1 MEALAA
7 HALFGYTVHDP
18 MLKESISTVHE
29 LLESASHEVDIVEIL
44 SDALDDVEETIKA
57 APSSLNEY
65 GYLLASVAN
74 LRDEVEFSIGAAEPV
89 KAKADMATYEFSQAI
104 QWRTDLPVTDG
115 YTALSTLP
123 AASPP
128 SAPSEVRCDV
138 CAGDVSFAD
147 DRIVICDECDVAVHE
162 SCYDIKRVPD
172 SAWYCHFCASNRISC
187 ESDLAACA
195 ACNHLGGALVPTLNG
210 KWVHMACTL
219 YLPELY
225 FIHDKVE
232 GIELLKPRRKLKC
245 SLCRKADNA
254 ACVQCCAGKCPTA
267 YHVMCALRS
276 GVTFTRHEDTYVSYC
291 KVHAEAT
298 HSGGNLPVVRHDA
311 RPSTKRSGALTARLL
326 ALPPSPPLQAAK
338 PPTSTPA
345 KPPTPSKP
353 PMTTPVKPSKPPMT
367 TPAKASSKLL
377 TPSKPTPVKPS
388 TIEMTPTKAPRSIAM
403 KAPRPEYFQTK
414 LTASVAKP
422 KARKNKE
429 LQEQIK
435 AVGANLFDCPVFVPI
450 VRSNGEYIMCLVPA
464 LPLGIEFDP
473 TALLQQKKYIVE
485 YPSDPS
491 PHGVFTYAYAHGYL
505 APGDELCAINSMPL
519 ANISPTHMKD
529 EILPQCK
536 LPIQCWFKK
545 KVPLPTDGSRAVE
558 PSGVD
563 APTSNEEWP
572 WCYLRSDGKLAMPRI
587 WSVFD
592 EMYHGTSVDTSALL
606 ESLRSPESL
615 YVIPPIGFSD
625 IPDVVYAK
633 RKELRAAQAAIP
645 VAALPPLD
653 VGTMVKVAKRT
664 WPGINKLGG
673 TGRVKARRPVGD
685 GFTYDVVYVLGG
697 RENQI
702 ERQYVTPVTMDDP
715 VGATPSDAND
725 ATYDEA
731 WTLQATLVAMVPM
744 AGMEPCAT
752 SFQVTFRVE
761 CETDAIVET
770 SKATMEALP
779 EGVSLRLNAVTDV
792 LEDGVPDEIG
802 PQLQALHEQLR
813 TVDASTKATFEKLSL
828 LLEKEKKRAYFAA
841 MEALT
846 NRQYEEMYAKMMALH
861 EEHYGPVNPPP
872 TPKTAKTVAL
882 VPSSGQVPVPTL
894 DLTSAN
900 EDKND
905 DDDEDDVDLPLFITD
920 KQEESSATCV
930 LCLIPGGDLAAT
942 SCGQV
947 AHIMCLLYTPE
958 TYFDEH
964 LGYGIANVPA
974 ERQSLVCVI
983 CRKKVGVNKLQ
994 CASKKCTKS
1003 YHVQCAYVHGLL
1015 TTYPSFAG
1023 WCPKHLAKADPQT
1036 QASIDWPPHIK
1047 KQLIKEGK
1055 LLEDNDESLLLPP
1068 LPDASA
1074 IPPHK
1079 RTTPLKQQ
1087 QQKKPARKR
1096 KSDVLPSPKPSPPAS
1111 DNEAPPASDR
1121 ETPPSVAVFSVGD
1134 TVRVTERTW
1143 KGINKPGGVA
1153 RIKKKHAI
1161 SADAVTYDVEYILGG
1176 AEKAVEAMYIAPHV
1190 ADVSGK
1196 KRRRTINAT
1205 YEFD

>member
-1 MEALAA
+1 MEALAD
-7 HALFGYTVHDP
+7 HALFGYTVHD
-18 MLKESISTVHE
+18 MLLKESIHTVHE
-29 LLESASHEVDIVEIL
+29 LLESAGHEPDFVEIL
-44 SDALDDVEETIKA
+44 SDALDDVEENIRA

-74 LRDEVEFSIGAAEPV
+74 LRDEVEFSLGAAEPV
-89 KAKADMATYEFSQAI
+89 KAKADLATFEFSQAI
-104 QWRTDLPVTDG
+104 QWRADLPATDG
-115 YTALSTLP
+115 HAALGTIP
-123 AASPP
+123 AAAPP

-210 KWVHMACTL
+210 KWVHMACTQ

-245 SLCRKADNA
+245 SICKKADNA

-276 GVTFTRHEDTYVSYC
+276 GVAFTRQEDAYVSYC
-291 KVHAEAT
+291 KVHAK
-298 HSGGNLPVVRHDA
+298 SGGNLPIARHDA
-311 RPSTKRSGALTARLL
+311 PAKRSATSASSTARLL
-326 ALPPSPPLQAAK
+326 ALPPSPPLQPATGPVSTPIK
-338 PPTSTPA
+338 PPTPSKPSMTTPV

-353 PMTTPVKPSKPPMT
+353 PMS
-367 TPAKASSKLL
+367 

-388 TIEMTPTKAPRSIAM
+388 TTEVTPAEAPRSIAM

-414 LTASVAKP
+414 LTAPVAKP

-429 LQEQIK
+429 LQQQIK
-435 AVGANLFDCPVFVPI
+435 AVGASLFDCPVFVPI
-450 VRSNGEYIMCLVPA
+450 VRSHGEYIMCLVPA

-473 TALLQQKKYIVE
+473 AALLQQKKYIVE

-519 ANISPTHMKD
+519 ANISPAHMKD

-545 KVPLPTDGSRAVE
+545 KVPLPTDGPRASE
-558 PSGVD
+558 PSSALTLD
-563 APTSNEEWP
+563 APTSSNEEWP

-625 IPDVVYAK
+625 VPDVIYEK
-633 RKELRAAQAAIP
+633 RKELHATKAAIP
-645 VAALPPLD
+645 VAALSPLD

-697 RENQI
+697 RDNHI

-715 VGATPSDAND
+715 VGATPSDAKD
-725 ATYDEA
+725 ATHDEA
-731 WTLQATLVAMVPM
+731 WTLKASLVTKGPM
-744 AGMEPCAT
+744 PGMEPGAT

-761 CETDAIVET
+761 HESDAIAET
-770 SKATMEALP
+770 SKATIHALP
-779 EGVSLRLNAVTDV
+779 EGLSLRLDAVTDV
-792 LEDGVPDEIG
+792 LEEGVPDELG

-813 TVDASTKATFEKLSL
+813 AVDASTKATFEKLSSL
-828 LLEKEKKRAYFAA
+828 LDQEKKRAYFTA

-846 NRQYEEMYAKMMALH
+846 NRQYEEMYEKMMALH

-872 TPKTAKTVAL
+872 TPKAAKSVAL
-882 VPSSGQVPVPTL
+882 VPTTGQVPVPAL
-894 DLTSAN
+894 DHASAIDPDE
-900 EDKND
+900 EDD
-905 DDDEDDVDLPLFITD
+905 DDDEDVDLPLFITG

-974 ERQSLVCVI
+974 ERLSLVCDI

-1003 YHVQCAYVHGLL
+1003 YHVQCAYVRGLL

-1055 LLEDNDESLLLPP
+1055 LLEDNDE
-1068 LPDASA
+1068 
-1074 IPPHK
+1074 
-1079 RTTPLKQQ
+1079 TE
-1087 QQKKPARKR
+1087 KPARKR
-1096 KSDVLPSPKPSPPAS
+1096 KSEIAPSPKPSPPVS
-1111 DNEAPPASDR
+1111 DNEEAP
-1121 ETPPSVAVFSVGD
+1121 TPSVAFRVGD

-1153 RIKKKHAI
+1153 RIKKKHEI
-1161 SADAVTYDVEYILGG
+1161 SASAVTYDVEYILGG

-1196 KRRRTINAT
+1196 KRRRTTNAT